1 MPSTEKLCCIII
13 SKMGK
18 PVKRRRYANDAT
30 ESVGLLLRFRL
41 PWLFIGVCLSL
52 CTAVLIAH
60 FEEILASDPRLVFF
74 IPLIVYI
81 SDSVGTQTATIYIR
95 NLGLKQARF
104 RVYVIKELLIGF
116 CLGVVF
122 GLFVGF
128 IAHTWLHADQVAIV
142 VGLAMWASVTT
153 ATVFSLV
160 TTSIINKAGIDPAS
174 GVDPIVSVFQ
184 DVISLTLYLTIASLI
199 IF

>member
-1 MPSTEKLCCIII
+1 MA
-13 SKMGK
+13 K

-30 ESVGLLLRFRL
+30 ESVGLLLKFRL

-52 CTAVLIAH
+52 CTAVLIAN
-60 FEEILASDPRLVFF
+60 FEDILAADPRLILF
-74 IPLIVYI
+74 IPLIVYM

-95 NLGLKQARF
+95 NLELPQARF
-104 RVYVIKELLIGF
+104 RVYLIKELLVGF
-116 CLGVVF
+116 CLGAVF
-122 GLFVGF
+122 GLFIGAV
-128 IAHTWLHADQVAIV
+128 AHFWLHSDEVAIV

-184 DVISLTLYLTIASLI
+184 DVISLTLYLTIASVV